1 MRDEILTRETEC
13 VSRVDIVA
21 MLTKL
26 GPRGYAVHEDPVQS
40 TVGIDPDSD
49 TDSDTDPGTEGN
61 RKREDRQPLA
71 SGDG

>member
-49 TDSDTDPGTEGN
+49 TDPGTEGN
-61 RKREDRQPLA
+61 RKREECQPLA

>member
-1 MRDEILTRETEC
+1 
-13 VSRVDIVA
+13 

-26 GPRGYAVHEDPVQS
+26 GQRGYAIHEDPVQS

-49 TDSDTDPGTEGN
+49 TDPDAEGN